1 MARKDASDD
10 DIDNWIRKTLPDAVA
25 YATAMTGN
33 YSLAED
39 IVQDCYVRLL
49 KRRGEYDLI
58 QDGRKLLFRAITNAT
73 INEARSLR
81 ALRTETP
88 SGDIEDLRTPS
99 PSDVLS
105 AREVE
110 ASVASALDQLPIR
123 ERAALE
129 LTVAGESAAVI
140 AEILEITANHV
151 SVLVHRA
158 RARLRESLRTL
169 TDTMP

>member
-1 MARKDASDD
+1 MARKDASDQ
-10 DIDNWIRKTLPDAVA
+10 DIDDWIRKTLPEAVA
-25 YATAMTGN
+25 FAAAMTGN
-33 YSLAED
+33 HSLAED

-58 QDGRKLLFRAITNAT
+58 QDGRKLLFRSITNAA

-81 ALRTETP
+81 VLRTETP

-169 TDTMP
+169 TDTTP